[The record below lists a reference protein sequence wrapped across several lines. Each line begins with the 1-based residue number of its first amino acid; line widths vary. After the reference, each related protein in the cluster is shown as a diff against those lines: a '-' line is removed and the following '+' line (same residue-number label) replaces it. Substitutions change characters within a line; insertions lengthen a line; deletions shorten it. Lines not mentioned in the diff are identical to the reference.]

1 MHALFR
7 VARFAEGL
15 IRRVGHRVGA
25 RAFGALAL
33 CVLLAACGGGK
44 VTEFVP
50 GRVLSFGDEHSVI
63 TSSGRN
69 YSINGLS
76 PDQVTIDCS
85 VHKVWNQIL
94 ANAHGLVFPECPGGQ
109 TAPVSRILAAPGAQ
123 AADVKNQI
131 DQFLVADRLNGN
143 DLVSI
148 MAGPNDVWA
157 QYALYDGNNEPAL
170 IVAMENAGRLLAAQI
185 NRLALAGARV
195 IVSTMPDQS
204 LTPLARVQKAAYPA
218 VDRAALIK
226 RLMTAFH
233 TQLRLN
239 IINDGTRIGLVLAD
253 ELTQEVVQFPSSFN
267 YTNIVSNACLVSV
280 SLPNCTSNTLNPGA
294 TVSNWLW
301 ADSTH
306 VSPAFHSSWGEAAR
320 VRVANNPV

>member
-7 VARFAEGL
+7 VTGFAEGL
-15 IRRVGHRVGA
+15 ICRAGA
-25 RAFGALAL
+25 RASVLLAL
-33 CVLLAACGGGK
+33 CVFLVACGGGQ

-50 GRVLSFGDEHSVI
+50 GRALSFGDENSVI

-76 PDQVTIDCS
+76 PDQVTVDCG

-94 ANAHGLVFPECPGGQ
+94 ANAHGLVFPECLGGQ
-109 TAPVSRILAAPGAQ
+109 ASTVSRILAVPGAE
-123 AADVKNQI
+123 AADVKTQI
-131 DQFLVADRLNGN
+131 DQFLVADSFKGN

-157 QYALYDGNNEPAL
+157 QYALYDGSNEAAL
-170 IVAMENAGRLLAAQI
+170 IVAMENAGRVLATQV
-185 NRLALAGARV
+185 NRVALAGARV
-195 IVSTMPDQS
+195 IISTMPDQS
-204 LTPLARVQKAAYPA
+204 LSPLALAQKAADPA

-239 IINDGTRIGLVLAD
+239 ITNDGTRIGLVLAD
-253 ELTQEVVQFPSSFN
+253 ELTQQVVQFPSSYN
-267 YTNIVSNACLVSV
+267 YTNIDSNACLSSV
-280 SLPNCTSNTLNPGA
+280 ALPNCTSDTLNPGA

-301 ADSTH
+301 ADGTH

-320 VRVANNPV
+320 VRVENNPF